1 MEDIVKKLP
10 TWLILAIACYVAVLV
25 SYAMF
30 DNRKIDLW
38 PPTIHPKGVS
48 SDPASA
54 KPARAPWVSI
64 GEATTKF
71 PAADCPTRLPA
82 SLALA
87 SAENVHPATW
97 GDRENLWFAELKGNT
112 VWLGCR
118 QVGAATAVMV
128 GAAGPEADST
138 KVAVDLLVSL
148 ISK

>member
-1 MEDIVKKLP
+1 MEEILKKLP
-10 TWLILAIACYVAVLV
+10 TWFILAIACYVAVLL
-25 SYAMF
+25 SWAMF

-38 PPTIHPKGVS
+38 PPMIHPKGVGS
-48 SDPASA
+48 GV
-54 KPARAPWVSI
+54 PWVSI
-64 GEATTKF
+64 GAATPRF
-71 PAADCPTRLPA
+71 PGTDCPTRLPA

-87 SAENVHPATW
+87 SAVNVHPTTW

-118 QVGAATAVMV
+118 QVGSETAIIV

-148 ISK
+148 VSQ